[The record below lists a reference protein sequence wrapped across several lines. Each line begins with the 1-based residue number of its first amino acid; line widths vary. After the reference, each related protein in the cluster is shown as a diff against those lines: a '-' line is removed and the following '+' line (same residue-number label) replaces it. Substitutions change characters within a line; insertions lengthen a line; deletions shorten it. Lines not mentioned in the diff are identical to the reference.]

1 MSRNDPPSADSRDK
15 AGSGAVRMLLTILF
29 WIAVAIALFFY
40 FKSFDH

>member
-1 MSRNDPPSADSRDK
+1 MKRKDPPSADSRDK
-15 AGSGAVRMLLTILF
+15 AGTGAMRMLLATLF